1 MLETNYPITYVVVY
15 PTNHNDDE
23 KSFNTLE
30 DAVEYFYNTQKGNA
44 VLYAKVKILDRDEH
58 AKDY

>member
-23 KSFNTLE
+23 ESFNTL
-30 DAVEYFYNTQKGNA
+30 
-44 VLYAKVKILDRDEH
+44 KVK
-58 AKDY
+58 Y